1 MSVAPPLLSELTPP
15 QQQRR
20 ARIVAAGLALLRRD
34 EYERIQMRDVA
45 EEAGVAIGTVYRYF
59 QSKEHLFAEVLA
71 EWAATLRT
79 RVERSPLEGATN
91 AARLNEVLHRSVRA
105 FQAWPQLVRV
115 LMTLEGSSDPFAT
128 EIFGAMNTSIHAI
141 WAESL
146 VGLPDE
152 VVSTVV
158 KVAGATLDLL
168 LRQWVTGRLSI
179 NDVYAHLERAV
190 TVLLEFT
197 DAGGHLPTRD

>member
-1 MSVAPPLLSELTPP
+1 MSIAPPLLSELTPP

-20 ARIVAAGLALLRRD
+20 ARIVAAGMALLRSE

-71 EWAATLRT
+71 EWATSLRT
-79 RVERSPLEGATN
+79 RVERSPLKGDTN
-91 AARLNEVLHRSVRA
+91 SARLNEVLHRSVRA

-128 EIFGAMNTSIHAI
+128 EIFSAMNTSINAV
-141 WAESL
+141 WAEALSGIPAD
-146 VGLPDE
+146 VAM
-152 VVSTVV
+152 TVV

-179 NDVYAHLERAV
+179 NEVYGQLERAV
-190 TVLLEFT
+190 TVLLEFS
-197 DAGGHLPTRD
+197 DVS